1 MQLSELLQGYI
12 QLSADQDIRV
22 TDLCILSQ
30 DCVPG
35 TVFFELKNPSSD
47 SNKPTNKQDYLSDAI
62 ANGAVAVI
70 RDGNEIAVDQ
80 HNKHLII
87 TLPNLRSQLPTFAQK
102 FYQPHFDMITCIG
115 ITGTNGKTSCAKLI
129 TQALSVLGYKAAL
142 IGTLGAGYLDSLQET
157 GYTTP
162 DIFTVYKLMAEF
174 IADQAE
180 FVVMEVS
187 SHALEQY
194 RVAGV
199 PFNIAVLTNISRD
212 HLDYHQ
218 TMENYVNAKKKLF
231 ANPALECAVINSDDA
246 YSADFF
252 TACSDQTKKIGFA
265 QAKQSNCST
274 QLNFDHVINLL
285 TKNKT
290 PTGYDLVFS
299 NQVKF
304 TTKLLGGFNISNLL
318 AVASVLLALNIPENK
333 ISIALQALT
342 PVRGRLETIDIAS
355 KPLCV
360 IDYAHTPD
368 ALVKALQACR
378 EFTKGKLVCVFG
390 CGGDRDKGKR
400 PLMAKAAQEYAD
412 EVIITSDNSRTENIK
427 TIFEDISMGFT
438 KYYLASCVKI
448 IKEREQAIKLA
459 IHNVSQGDVV
469 LIAGKGHETY
479 QITGAE
485 KKEFCDVSTTK
496 QLLLS
501 GEND

>member
-12 QLSADQDIRV
+12 QLSADQDVRV

-35 TVFFELKNPSSD
+35 AVFFELKNPSNAS
-47 SNKPTNKQDYLSDAI
+47 SKSTNKQDFVSNAI
-62 ANGAVAVI
+62 ANGAIAVI
-70 RDGNEIAVDQ
+70 REGAQIAVEQ
-80 HNKHLII
+80 HNKYLII
-87 TLPNLRSQLPTFAQK
+87 TLPNLRSQLAVLAQK
-102 FYQPHFDMITCIG
+102 FYQPNFDLITCIG

-129 TQALSVLGYKAAL
+129 AEALSVLGYKAAM
-142 IGTLGAGYLDSLQET
+142 IGTLGAGFLDSLQET

-162 DIFTVYKLMAEF
+162 DIFTVYKHIAEF
-174 IADQAE
+174 IADQAQ

-199 PFNIAVLTNISRD
+199 PFKIAVLTNISRD

-231 ANPALECAVINSDDA
+231 ANPDLECAVINSDDA

-252 TACSDQTKKIGFA
+252 TACSDKTNKIGFS
-265 QAKQSNCST
+265 QTKQGNYSR
-274 QLNFDHVINLL
+274 QLNFDYLINLL

-290 PTGYDLVFS
+290 PKGYELVFS
-299 NQVKF
+299 NQNKF
-304 TTKLLGGFNISNLL
+304 NTKLLGGFNIANLL
-318 AVASVLLALNIPENK
+318 AVSAVLIALQVPENK
-333 ISIALQALT
+333 IFKALENLT
-342 PVRGRLETIDIAS
+342 PVRGRLETINIDA

-368 ALVKALQACR
+368 ALIKALQACR
-378 EFTKGKLVCVFG
+378 EFTKEKLICVFG
-390 CGGDRDKGKR
+390 CGGDRDQGKR
-400 PLMAKAAQEYAD
+400 ALMAKAAEEYAD
-412 EVIITSDNSRTENIK
+412 EVVVTSDNSRTESVNA
-427 TIFEDISMGFT
+427 IFADISTGFR
-438 KYYLASCVKI
+438 KSFLDNHVNI
-448 IKEREQAIKLA
+448 IEDREEAIKFA
-459 IHNVSQGDVV
+459 IQNASQNDVV

-485 KKEFCDVSTTK
+485 KLKFCDVSTAK

-501 GEND
+501 GEKD